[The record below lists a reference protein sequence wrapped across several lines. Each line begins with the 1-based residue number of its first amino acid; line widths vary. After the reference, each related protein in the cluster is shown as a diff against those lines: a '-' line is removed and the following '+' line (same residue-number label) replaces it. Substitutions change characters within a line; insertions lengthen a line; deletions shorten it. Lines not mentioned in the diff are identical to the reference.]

1 MYLVKRQEYNANID
15 ICEGDLVKLAYD
27 DQQEH
32 SIGIV
37 LQVILDIKNDDHLS
51 FSEEVLIALVLMCG
65 DVSYY
70 EEDELI
76 IIEKICNN

>member
-1 MYLVKRQEYNANID
+1 MYLVKRQPYNENID

-37 LQVILDIKNDDHLS
+37 IQVILDVKNDDHLS
-51 FSEEVLIALVLMCG
+51 FSEEILIAMVLMCG
-65 DVSYY
+65 DVNYY

-76 IIEKICNN
+76 IIEKMCKT